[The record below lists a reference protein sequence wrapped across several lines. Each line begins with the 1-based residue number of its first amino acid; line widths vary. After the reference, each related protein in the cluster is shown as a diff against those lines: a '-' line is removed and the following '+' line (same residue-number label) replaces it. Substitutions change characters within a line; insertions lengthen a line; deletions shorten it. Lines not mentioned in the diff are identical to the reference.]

1 MLFSMD
7 GNYIEYLDDAD
18 FRSNNCMNLLK
29 EADIV
34 VINPPFSLFR
44 EFIKILIP

>member
-7 GNYIEYLDDAD
+7 GNYIEYLDDAN
-18 FRSNNCMNLLK
+18 FRSNDCINLLK

-34 VINPPFSLFR
+34 AMNPHSVYSVSL
-44 EFIKILIP
+44 LIH

>member
-7 GNYIEYLDDAD
+7 GN
-18 FRSNNCMNLLK
+18 FRSNDYINLLK

-34 VINPPFSLFR
+34 AMNPPFSLFVSL
-44 EFIKILIP
+44 LIH